1 MSTNISTK
9 DDEPK
14 SQHGIVF
21 HDIER
26 TATSSGE
33 GHGKHND
40 QVETTTRL
48 GSLFWPNSLSTSK
61 EGDVSDDHSKKEN
74 PKWYQWYQKL
84 IDAGV
89 EENGIQPVPI
99 EGRTSTQY
107 NQLFTV
113 FFTGL
118 LCLLP
123 VPTGMLATL
132 EFGLSLRDAS
142 LIILFFAL
150 LTCLPPAF
158 MGIGGMETGMRQ
170 FVQARYSFG
179 LYLVIIPLLL
189 NAATITGFTLM
200 SAIAG
205 GQTLAAVNPSHV
217 SVNVGIVIT
226 CLVAFGVSLL
236 GFHFVHFWNR
246 WTWIPNLIA
255 LVITVGCGG
264 RYLHL
269 QSEPAAPATA
279 SQVLN
284 LGSLIAGYFLTFGGM
299 VGDYSIYHNPRG
311 ALRFKSFS
319 ARARIFTYLYLG
331 LFLPSVPLFIL
342 GAAIGG
348 AVPQVPAWQ
357 AAYASTGIGGVMM
370 EMLAPAGGFGKFVM
384 VVLALSVIGNIAISM
399 YTISLNLEMLLP
411 PLPPKVRVHRFVF
424 ILVTMAVMIPLA
436 VRTAK
441 EWQTSLINFLSVIGY
456 WSACFDAV
464 LILELVVFRRM
475 DYASVDHAI
484 WNVGRKLPPGLAA
497 LSASILSWALVV
509 PGMAQS
515 WYVGPIGKRTGDIG
529 VELAFVVTGLLY
541 LPLRW
546 LEIKI
551 RGGF

>member
-1 MSTNISTK
+1 MSTNLST
-9 DDEPK
+9 
-14 SQHGIVF
+14 GVAL
-21 HDIER
+21 HDVER
-26 TATSSGE
+26 TAGKE
-33 GHGKHND
+33 EHGQHDD
-40 QVETTTRL
+40 QAQTTTATRGFRSSSWHKFL
-48 GSLFWPNSLSTSK
+48 RNKDAQANNIPF
-61 EGDVSDDHSKKEN
+61 KEN
-74 PKWYQWYQKL
+74 PKWYQNL
-84 IDAGV
+84 IDVGV

-113 FFTGL
+113 FFTCL
-118 LCLLP
+118 LSLLP

-142 LIILFFAL
+142 LVIIFFAL
-150 LTCLPPAF
+150 ITCLPPAF

-189 NAATITGFTLM
+189 NAATMIGFSLM

-205 GQTLAAVNPSHV
+205 GQTLAALNPSHV

-236 GFHFVHFWNR
+236 GFNFVHFWQR
-246 WTWIPNLIA
+246 WTWIPNLVA
-255 LVITVGCGG
+255 LVIAVGCGG

-269 QSEPAAPATA
+269 QTQLAAPATPT
-279 SQVLN
+279 QILN
-284 LGSLIAGYFLTFGGM
+284 LGSLVAGYFLTFGGT
-299 VGDYSIYHNPRG
+299 VGDYSIYHNPNPNPFRTG
-311 ALRFKSFS
+311 PFS
-319 ARARIFTYLYLG
+319 ARARIFSYIYLG
-331 LFLPSVPLFIL
+331 LFLPSVPLLIL

-370 EMLAPAGGFGKFVM
+370 EMLAPAAGFGEVVL

-399 YTISLNLEMLLP
+399 YSISLNLEMLVP
-411 PLPPKVRVHRFVF
+411 GFVRVRCVRGLRFVF

-436 VRTAK
+436 VQAAK
-441 EWQTSLINFLSVIGY
+441 EWETTLVNFLSIIGY
-456 WSACFDAV
+456 WASCFNAV
-464 LILELVVFRRM
+464 LTLELVVFRRM
-475 DYASVDHAI
+475 DYTTFDHGI
-484 WNVGRKLPPGLAA
+484 WNVGRKLPLGLAA
-497 LSASILSWALVV
+497 IGASVLSWALVV

-515 WYVGPIGKRTGDIG
+515 WYVGPIAKRTGDIG
-529 VELAFVVTGLLY
+529 FEAAFVVTGLLY
-541 LPLRW
+541 LPSRW

-551 RGGF
+551 RGGL